1 MTAQRWKRLTL
12 VRHAKSDWSDP
23 SLSDFDRPLNARGE
37 RDAPEMAARLVTAG
51 LLPTLMISSPALR
64 ALTTAGVFADA
75 FGSPRKRIRQADE
88 AYLASPGELLEVI
101 RSRGGSAGH
110 VMLFGH
116 NPGISGFG
124 AWLTGDDSL
133 GEVPTCAV
141 TSLLVPLARWGNLEF
156 GSARREFYDVPKSR
170 R

>member
-1 MTAQRWKRLTL
+1 MRRSKRLTL

-23 SLSDFDRPLNARGE
+23 SLQDFERPLNARGA
-37 RDAPEMAARLVTAG
+37 RDAPDMAARLLVAG
-51 LLPTLMISSPALR
+51 LKPTRMISSPALR
-64 ALTTAGVFADA
+64 ALTTARSFAEA
-75 FGSPRKRIRQADE
+75 FGYPAKRIQLAE
-88 AYLASPGELLEVI
+88 AAYLATPGGLLEVV
-101 RSRGGSAGH
+101 RGLGGRATH

-124 AWLTGDDSL
+124 AWLTGDESA

-141 TSLLVPLARWGNLEF
+141 MSLLVPLRDWHELEF
-156 GSARREFYDVPKSR
+156 GQAERDFYDFPKSR